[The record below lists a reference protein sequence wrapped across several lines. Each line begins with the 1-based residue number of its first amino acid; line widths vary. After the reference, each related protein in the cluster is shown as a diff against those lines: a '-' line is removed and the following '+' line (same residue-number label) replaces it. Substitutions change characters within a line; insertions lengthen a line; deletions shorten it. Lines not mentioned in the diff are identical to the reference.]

1 MNLQVKFA
9 LMCAV
14 CVMCVFK
21 SCEARSKRIRP
32 VIHKSLLVV
41 DEQGIDVITDASELT
56 KNAMTKSRKRIFMD
70 DHHFIKR
77 VALVESFLNKTSKEG
92 GPWSIEE
99 CAFKSTQ
106 NKRKENKQL
115 AALHKNI
122 RRTFGVTW
130 SKIKYRDLRRPLYSV
145 LAARIILEMAV
156 PSIPRGLR
164 NQARLWLETYHE
176 CAKKLSHPQV
186 WEDTRGRFIRV
197 VKNSCASN
205 FLECEHVCRESSKGR
220 AKCECQYGYTLQ
232 NDGVSCSDGASR
244 SSSGTKAPS
253 PELEVETGCGNGLK
267 CDHRCVEFGG
277 VPQCACHNGYQLHMN
292 GFTCDDIDECRHSP
306 CSQLCKNTPGSFSCS
321 CQAGF
326 KIQSD
331 KVTCEEEKTKCSMND
346 IACIQRCTEFGN
358 CSCPPGTAMGPDGQT
373 CVEVNECS
381 LFKGVC
387 HQNCIN
393 TPRGYRCTCSKG
405 YELNVNGISC
415 SDIDECA
422 RGIHGCHH
430 NCRNVPGSYFCSCS
444 KGFQLSDDLMSCVD
458 INECALYPGI
468 CPLPSRCRNTIGSH
482 TCDCPKGFV
491 NHRHK
496 ICIDENEC
504 ANSNGGCDQVCQNYP
519 GSYRCSCKYGF
530 MLQSDRKSC
539 KDIDECSRYSFLCQ
553 HKCVNTPGSYKCT
566 CPPGLRQPI
575 NGFMCM

>member
-1 MNLQVKFA
+1 
-9 LMCAV
+9 MCAV

-186 WEDTRGRFIRV
+186 WEDTRSRFIRG
-197 VKNSCASN
+197 
-205 FLECEHVCRESSKGR
+205 ECFDLFYFIP
-220 AKCECQYGYTLQ
+220 AFIL
-232 NDGVSCSDGASR
+232 
-244 SSSGTKAPS
+244 SSSNMSHIKWILSLAEECKHLNRKLSSGFRFGT
-253 PELEVETGCGNGLK
+253 
-267 CDHRCVEFGG
+267 
-277 VPQCACHNGYQLHMN
+277 YLHW
-292 GFTCDDIDECRHSP
+292 
-306 CSQLCKNTPGSFSCS
+306 
-321 CQAGF
+321 
-326 KIQSD
+326 
-331 KVTCEEEKTKCSMND
+331 
-346 IACIQRCTEFGN
+346 
-358 CSCPPGTAMGPDGQT
+358 
-373 CVEVNECS
+373 
-381 LFKGVC
+381 
-387 HQNCIN
+387 
-393 TPRGYRCTCSKG
+393 
-405 YELNVNGISC
+405 LN
-415 SDIDECA
+415 
-422 RGIHGCHH
+422 RT
-430 NCRNVPGSYFCSCS
+430 RNQ
-444 KGFQLSDDLMSCVD
+444 K
-458 INECALYPGI
+458 
-468 CPLPSRCRNTIGSH
+468 
-482 TCDCPKGFV
+482 
-491 NHRHK
+491 
-496 ICIDENEC
+496 
-504 ANSNGGCDQVCQNYP
+504 
-519 GSYRCSCKYGF
+519 
-530 MLQSDRKSC
+530 
-539 KDIDECSRYSFLCQ
+539 
-553 HKCVNTPGSYKCT
+553 
-566 CPPGLRQPI
+566 
-575 NGFMCM
+575 